1 MREVQTRAEVVAPS
15 GAAARLELANKK
27 VLLVDDSKSLH
38 SLVRARLA
46 DEPVDI
52 CSALDGESGLA
63 LARAVRPDLVL
74 LDVEMPG
81 ALDGLAVCRMLKED
95 PQTAASPVV
104 LMSGPASAEERL
116 RWLDLGAA
124 DYLSKPFDPAELR
137 ARVRAALRTKSL
149 MDLLA
154 QRAMIDGLT
163 GLWNRNY
170 FLQTTQAAFSFARR
184 TGTAVACILV
194 DIDRFASV
202 NARFGHTVGDEVI
215 QQIGQ
220 LLDRHCREED
230 LVCRYDG
237 PGFGVLTP
245 NTNAENAAALARRLR
260 LFVENQ
266 PVHCRGIMIRPTCSF
281 GIADASVAPFDASDM
296 VAQAAEALRR
306 AKATGRNRVVVAGV
320 TEPAPQATPVD
331 SSSDDL

>member
-1 MREVQTRAEVVAPS
+1 MRELQSRADVIVPPT
-15 GAAARLELANKK
+15 ARPEPANKK
-27 VLLVDDSKSLH
+27 ILLVDDSKSLH

-46 DEPVDI
+46 EEPVDI
-52 CSALDGESGLA
+52 CSALDGESGLS
-63 LARAVRPDLVL
+63 LARAVQPDLVL

-104 LMSGPASAEERL
+104 LMSGPTSAEDRL

-124 DYLSKPFDPAELR
+124 DYLSKPFAPAELR
-137 ARVRAALRTKSL
+137 ARVRAGLRTKSL

-154 QRAMIDGLT
+154 RRAMIDGLT
-163 GLWNRNY
+163 GLWNRDY
-170 FLQTTQAAFSFARR
+170 FLQTTQSAFSFARR
-184 TGTAVACILV
+184 TGTAVACVLV

-202 NARFGHTVGDEVI
+202 NARFGHALGDEVI

-230 LVCRYDG
+230 LVCRHDG
-237 PGFGVLTP
+237 PGFAVLTP

-281 GIADASVAPFDASDM
+281 GVADASVAPFDANDM
-296 VAQAAEALRR
+296 VAEAANALRR
-306 AKATGRNRVVVAGV
+306 AKSAGRNRVVIAGV
-320 TEPAPQATPVD
+320 TEIEAPSAPPETPL
-331 SSSDDL
+331 STES